1 MGKLL
6 YFTAVEIRV
15 DKLDGVAK
23 KVIAQCRAF
32 EEYLGKDRVF
42 FSAFDGGKYTVRK
55 ASSLEEIDS
64 LEFNPLEHR
73 KLRLK
78 TIYPQLLRF
87 VRDNDIDSVY
97 FRSPGLD
104 MFSRRFFRGLQSLG
118 ATTIV
123 EIPTWPFWPEKRQ
136 QIKEAFSIS
145 FMGGIIKVAGA
156 LCYWMESRRLD
167 GLIDSV
173 VTFSDVTSIWGLP
186 AIGISNGYDFDSA
199 PKINEAVHND
209 ELRFVTAATLR
220 ENHGIDRIIKAL
232 ANYRGDVPVSF
243 HIAGEGDASSELRGL
258 AKSLGVLDRTVF
270 FHGYLYGSEL
280 AALYEESDVG
290 VSALG
295 FHRYGVYDCSP
306 LKTKEYL
313 ALGLPCL
320 GTTSEKDILNS
331 EASKYFYAVGSNEDP
346 IPLDSVVA
354 YFSDL
359 KRNGLTRSEV
369 RQAGRAIFDWTVIMK
384 PIAERFDFRSLR
396 RDRYGR

>member
-6 YFTAVEIRV
+6 YFTAVEIHA

-23 KVIAQCRAF
+23 KVIAQCRALEGYF
-32 EEYLGKDRVF
+32 GKGSVF
-42 FSAFDGGKYTVRK
+42 FSAFDGDEYTVRT

-73 KLRLK
+73 KLKLK

-87 VRDNDIDSVY
+87 ARDNGIDSVY

-104 MFSRRFFRGLQSLG
+104 MFSRRFFQGLQSLG
-118 ATTIV
+118 ASIIV
-123 EIPTWPFWPEKRQ
+123 EIPTWPFWLEKRR
-136 QIKEAFSIS
+136 QIKEAFSNSLI
-145 FMGGIIKVAGA
+145 GGITKAGGA
-156 LCYWMESRRLD
+156 LCYWMESRRLG

-173 VTFSDVTSIWGLP
+173 VTFSDVTSVWGLP
-186 AIGISNGYDFDSA
+186 AFGISNGYDFDSA
-199 PKINEAVHND
+199 PKINEAMHDD

-220 ENHGIDRIIKAL
+220 ENHGIDRMIRAL
-232 ANYRGDVPVSF
+232 ASYRGDVPVSF

-258 AKSLGVLDRTVF
+258 AESLGVLDRTVF
-270 FHGYLYGSEL
+270 FYGYLYGSEL
-280 AALYEESDVG
+280 VALYENSDIG

-295 FHRYGVYDCSP
+295 FHRYGVFNCSP

-346 IPLDSVVA
+346 IPLDSVVS

-369 RQAGRAIFDWTVIMK
+369 RQAGRAAFDWAVIMK

-396 RDRYGR
+396 KDRYGC